1 MTAPLWFKAPF
12 KILRLFVREKL
23 RDRVYTVSAR
33 QLSLHVPAPSLPR
46 HLGGQQKI
54 EHSTWL
60 AHCYDQQQR
69 LQMTNREEGCTGGS
83 DTDDILLAAI
93 KSSLDSLTNNL
104 PTTTST
110 TTTTPPT
117 SSNAAAA
124 EQSVVTALAHTDP
137 LISLVAS
144 LGDLA
149 DVLEEHSS
157 HGSEADTVAGSA
169 VAVDQGEDAVTA
181 VEKLNLQNN
190 NNNNITNSSTNHESS
205 WTENPPSS
213 ASSGFSDDESL
224 AGSGEVGDYR
234 TIDQVVEMVR
244 ERGRHGL
251 MGEYAEIKMR
261 APAGTFTNARLLPNM
276 HKNRY
281 TDVLC
286 YDHSRV
292 VLSSSSSA
300 SLPVPSSSSPSG
312 GGGESDRADI
322 HGLQA
327 ADSVDGAGTIVDY
340 INANFVD
347 GYKQKNAYIS
357 TQGPLPKT
365 SADFWRMVWEQQC
378 LVIVMTTRVNE
389 RGRIKCG
396 QYWDTQEDSAV
407 EFGHFRIFTSTVQAN
422 EEYTV
427 ASLELTN
434 LKVSGTIPLG
444 KHFLPCLTW
453 PLLSAHLFCR
463 LRRRDKCPTG
473 SSPLGRTTECPAQP
487 WPCSASCSACET
499 SRRRW

>member
-1 MTAPLWFKAPF
+1 MCVLLTVSSFLSLSQGGYPARLKKVLIVTAPLWFKAPF

-33 QLSLHVPAPSLPR
+33 QLSLHVPALSLPR
-46 HLGGQQKI
+46 HLGGPQEI
-54 EHSTWL
+54 DHSTWL
-60 AHCYDQQQR
+60 GHCYDQQQR
-69 LQMTNREEGCTGGS
+69 VQMTNREEEGAGGA
-83 DTDDILLAAI
+83 DTDDSLLAAI
-93 KSSLDSLTNNL
+93 KSSLDILTNNL
-104 PTTTST
+104 T
-110 TTTTPPT
+110 
-117 SSNAAAA
+117 AAAPQIDNA
-124 EQSVVTALAHTDP
+124 TGSSSVAGAGNDTSAGQNVDLVHHNDP

-144 LGDLA
+144 LGDLG
-149 DVLEEHSS
+149 DVLEDNNN
-157 HGSEADTVAGSA
+157 GAEADVVTGSAGSQ
-169 VAVDQGEDAVTA
+169 VDEGEDAVTA
-181 VEKLNLQNN
+181 VEKLNLKNN
-190 NNNNITNSSTNHESS
+190 NNLTNSSTNNESS

-213 ASSGFSDDESL
+213 ASSGFSDDDSL

-244 ERGRHGL
+244 ERGRNGL

-261 APAGTFTNARLLPNM
+261 APVGTFTHARLLPNM

-292 VLSSSSSA
+292 VLSASSEGA
-300 SLPVPSSSSPSG
+300 GVDAEGVPV
-312 GGGESDRADI
+312 
-322 HGLQA
+322 
-327 ADSVDGAGTIVDY
+327 DSVDGAGTTDY

-378 LVIVMTTRVNE
+378 LLIVMTTRVNE

-396 QYWDTQEDSAV
+396 QYWDTQEDSAM
-407 EFGHFRIFTSTVQAN
+407 EFGHFRIFTKAVQAN

-434 LKVSGTIPLG
+434 LKVSG
-444 KHFLPCLTW
+444 
-453 PLLSAHLFCR
+453 
-463 LRRRDKCPTG
+463 
-473 SSPLGRTTECPAQP
+473 
-487 WPCSASCSACET
+487 
-499 SRRRW
+499 